1 MRKRALSYLCTS
13 NHADGMATKRLTNA
27 DTRNED
33 QHLLV
38 LMGFDTQTEPK
49 GSTIP
54 VSLVKALITA
64 LIKSLNRSLHN
75 TATKSLEYA
84 DVC

>member
-1 MRKRALSYLCTS
+1 MY
-13 NHADGMATKRLTNA
+13 
-27 DTRNED
+27 TRNED
-33 QHLLV
+33 VLV
-38 LMGFDTQTEPK
+38 LMGFDTPTEPK
-49 GSTIP
+49 GSTIH

-64 LIKSLNRSLHN
+64 PIKSLNSSLHK